1 MTSDYSMMGE
11 HKLKL
16 NVELDLYR
24 TTSTKA
30 TVDVIINIKAC
41 VVTYY
46 KAPEPIT
53 VEYVVGGLS

>member
-1 MTSDYSMMGE
+1 MGL
-11 HKLKL
+11 HKLLL

-30 TVDVIINIKAC
+30 TVPLDINIKAC

-53 VEYVVGGLS
+53 VEYVIGGLS

>member
-1 MTSDYSMMGE
+1 MMGE